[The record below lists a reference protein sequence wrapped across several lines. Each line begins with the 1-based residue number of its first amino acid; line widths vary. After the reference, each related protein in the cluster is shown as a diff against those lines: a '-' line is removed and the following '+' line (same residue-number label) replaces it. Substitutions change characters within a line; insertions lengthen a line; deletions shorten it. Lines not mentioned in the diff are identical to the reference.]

1 MKTNLLPNLSRIEL
15 VDKQGNPVQLLV
27 KLFEHQGRYA
37 VFIEDSANGVL
48 ARNAGTVISQLVRRL
63 ALPVAQTSFY
73 RHIYLPHQ
81 GSVFGCFQMGWGEEN
96 SINHYTFSMM
106 SPLVDDLA
114 VRRTLKE
121 GKPVSVSYGAL
132 RNLSSAV

>member
-1 MKTNLLPNLSRIEL
+1 MKTNLLPNLSRMEL
-15 VDKQGNPVQLLV
+15 SDKQGNAVQLQV
-27 KLFEHQGRYA
+27 KLFEHQGRFA
-37 VFIEDSANGVL
+37 LFIEDSVQGVL
-48 ARNAGTVISQLVRRL
+48 ARNAGTIISQLVRRL
-63 ALPVAQTSFY
+63 DLPVAQTSVY

-81 GSVFGCFQMGWGEEN
+81 GSVFGCFQMGWGEGG

-114 VRRTLKE
+114 VRRVLKE
-121 GKPVSVSYGAL
+121 GKPVNVSYGLL